1 MAIAYRLYQ
10 RPLRRPLQ
18 TAHGVW
24 DLRQGLLLRVSLPDG
39 SDRFGEI
46 APLPWFGSETLADAQ
61 RFCAED
67 LQAVYQRW
75 PQIGA
80 ISVSLPACQFG
91 VSTLAFP
98 WLASPDPSPAQ
109 ICGLL
114 PTGRAALAHW
124 SSLWHQGH
132 RTLKWKIGVTDR
144 ATEMADLLDLLA
156 VLPATVQLRLDANG
170 GLALADAQH
179 WLALC
184 DRLNSQSPGPTIEF
198 IEQPLSPHQF
208 EELLA
213 LSHQFQTPIALDE
226 SVATYHDLMSAY
238 RQGWRGL
245 FVVKPAIAGDPAIL
259 LRFCREHPIDLVF
272 SSVFETPIGHQKI
285 LVLAHQVYALTAAA
299 YPPRS
304 LGLGTTVWFNDNWQR
319 LTPERLW
326 EQL

>member
-10 RPLRRPLQ
+10 RPFRWPLQ

-24 DLRQGLLLRVSLPDG
+24 DLRQGILLRGSLSDG

-61 RFCAED
+61 RFCRED
-67 LQAVYQRW
+67 LQAVCQSW
-75 PQIGA
+75 PHIDA
-80 ISVSLPACQFG
+80 IPDSLPACQFG

-98 WLASPDPSPAQ
+98 LPTSPDPSPAQ

-144 ATEMADLLDLLA
+144 ATEIADLLELLA
-156 VLPATVQLRLDANG
+156 VLPATAQLRLDANG
-170 GLALADAQH
+170 GLALADVQH
-179 WLALC
+179 WLDLC
-184 DRLNSQSPGPTIEF
+184 DRLNAQPQGPTIEF
-198 IEQPLSPHQF
+198 LEQPLAPIQF
-208 EELLA
+208 EELLT
-213 LSHQFQTPIALDE
+213 LSHQFQTPMALDE
-226 SVATYHDLMSAY
+226 SVATYHDLIFAY

-245 FVVKPAIAGDPAIL
+245 CVVKPAIAGDPAIL
-259 LRFCREHPIDLVF
+259 LKFCREHPIDLVF
-272 SSVFETPIGHQKI
+272 SSVFETPIGLRSI
-285 LVLAHQVYALTAAA
+285 LALAHQIYALTAAA
-299 YPPRS
+299 YSQRS
-304 LGLGTTVWFNDNWQR
+304 LGLGTTAWFNDNWQR